1 MWECLQK
8 VRWGRRAVNI
18 FAACRWRASVC
29 WERLAGGLGV
39 GSEAEAFYPELE
51 PSHADGE
58 KGQWHA
64 GAQEQALTA
73 RVP

>member
-1 MWECLQK
+1 MCWEC
-8 VRWGRRAVNI
+8 
-18 FAACRWRASVC
+18 
-29 WERLAGGLGV
+29 LAGGLGV